1 MCLSAILAAAVTAAP
16 YVGAAATLHGIDQS
30 RKQAN
35 TQADRAR
42 EAQATVDT
50 TATQNANARL
60 AQRRRALSA
69 NSLVTDQSS
78 SGMASAGRVTL
89 GGG

>member
-1 MCLSAILAAAVTAAP
+1 MCISAILGGLAAAAPAAG
-16 YVGAAATLHGIDQS
+16 VAATLYRIDQS

-35 TQADRAR
+35 HAR
-42 EAQATVDT
+42 DAQRLAETNAAQT
-50 TATQNANARL
+50 ANARL

-69 NSLVTDQSS
+69 NSLVTDQGT
-78 SGMASAGRVTL
+78 SGMASTGRATL

>member
-1 MCLSAILAAAVTAAP
+1 MCLTAILAAAAKAAP
-16 YVGAAATLHGIDQS
+16 FVAAGAAIHGIEQQ

-35 TQADRAR
+35 HAAD
-42 EAQATVDT
+42 AQAKVET
-50 TATQNANARL
+50 TAAQTANARL

-69 NSLVTDQSS
+69 NALATDQGT
-78 SGMASAGRVTL
+78 SGMASSGRATL

>member
-1 MCLSAILAAAVTAAP
+1 MCISAILGGLAAAAP
-16 YVGAAATLHGIDQS
+16 VAGVAATLYGIDQS
-30 RKQAN
+30 RKTAN
-35 TQADRAR
+35 HAR
-42 EAQATVDT
+42 DDARSAQEKVDT

-69 NSLVTDQSS
+69 NSLVTDQST
-78 SGMASAGRVTL
+78 SGMASTGRATL